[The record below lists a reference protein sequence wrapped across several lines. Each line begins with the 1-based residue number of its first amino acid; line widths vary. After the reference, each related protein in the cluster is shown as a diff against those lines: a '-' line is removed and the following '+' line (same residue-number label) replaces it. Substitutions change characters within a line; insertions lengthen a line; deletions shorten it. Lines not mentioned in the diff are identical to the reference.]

1 MYLIFNSLK
10 NQWLGFVVIFFMVLF
25 WVSSDNEIKR
35 LEDKA
40 KEMQLV
46 IKDLEEK
53 DHASA
58 LLIDS
63 LSKIDTVLLTKI
75 KLIKEKEYETIRI
88 IDSMPISG
96 LQKYFTDRYQR

>member
-10 NQWLGFVVIFFMVLF
+10 NQWLGFVLIFFMTLF
-25 WVSSDNEIKR
+25 WVSSDKEIKR
-35 LEDKA
+35 LEDKT
-40 KEMQLV
+40 KELQLI

-63 LSKIDTVLLTKI
+63 LSKKDTVLLTKI
-75 KLIKEKEYETIRI
+75 KLIKEKEYETIRV
-88 IDSMPISG
+88 IDSMHISQ
-96 LQKYFTDRYQR
+96 LQKYFTNRYQR

>member
-1 MYLIFNSLK
+1 MT
-10 NQWLGFVVIFFMVLF
+10 LF
-25 WVSSDNEIKR
+25 WVSSDKEIKR

-63 LSKIDTVLLTKI
+63 LSKVDTVLLTKI

-96 LQKYFTDRYQR
+96 LQKYFTGRYQR

>member
-10 NQWLGFVVIFFMVLF
+10 NQWLGFVLILFMTLF
-25 WVSSDNEIKR
+25 WVSSDKEIKR

-63 LSKIDTVLLTKI
+63 LSKVDTVLLTKI

-96 LQKYFTDRYQR
+96 LQKYFTGRYQR

>member
-53 DHASA
+53 DHATA

-63 LSKIDTVLLTKI
+63 LSKQDTVLLTKI

-96 LQKYFTDRYQR
+96 LQKYFTGRYQR

>member
-1 MYLIFNSLK
+1 MYLIFNLLK
-10 NQWLGFVVIFFMVLF
+10 NQWLGFVLIFFMTLF
-25 WVSSDNEIKR
+25 WVSSDKEIKR

-96 LQKYFTDRYQR
+96 LQKYFTGRYQR

>member
-1 MYLIFNSLK
+1 
-10 NQWLGFVVIFFMVLF
+10 MVLF

-53 DHASA
+53 DHATA

-63 LSKIDTVLLTKI
+63 LSKQDTVLLTKI

-88 IDSMPISG
+88 IDSMPVSR
-96 LQKYFTDRYQR
+96 LQEYFTNRYGR

>member
-53 DHASA
+53 DHATA

-63 LSKIDTVLLTKI
+63 LSKQDTVLLTKI

-88 IDSMPISG
+88 IDSMPASR
-96 LQKYFTDRYQR
+96 LQEYFTNRYGR

>member
-10 NQWLGFVVIFFMVLF
+10 NQWLGFVLILFMTLF
-25 WVSSDNEIKR
+25 WVSSDKEIKR

-63 LSKIDTVLLTKI
+63 LSKVDTVLLTKI
-75 KLIKEKEYETIRI
+75 KLIKEKEYETIRVV
-88 IDSMPISG
+88 DSMHISQ
-96 LQKYFTDRYQR
+96 LQQYFTDRYKR